1 MTRGRI
7 WRFFFEVLFLGGA
20 ATVATVA
27 ELRPLGVILLMA
39 LACIVVALFEWT
51 SWLGEPH
58 FGRGLP
64 PRFYV
69 PQISLP
75 PPRPVE
81 QPRSSYPVGLGR
93 DDTPTWVVSADEW
106 ATALDSWP
114 VLPASPAGEETQIA
128 IADDPPPEFAPE
140 IKRSARTPLTLP
152 PVDEDL
158 VEDADTG
165 DVGADLIEAGF
176 YEPDLFDPDGA
187 DEYEDDTVE
196 PAVPAAHSDGPA
208 PGSIAPRDPTPPPVA
223 PVPAPAAPAPRP
235 AVNGLQPLTAPPVPD
250 PVATH
255 RPSRHQIDPIG
266 MPQRRGLFARRQRTP
281 IIIAEL
287 PGGPPPGR
295 PLPSNARGENAD

>member
-1 MTRGRI
+1 MTRRRI
-7 WRFFFEVLFLGGA
+7 WRFFFEVVFLGGA

-27 ELRPLGVILLMA
+27 ELRPLGVIVLMA
-39 LACIVVALFEWT
+39 LAWIVVALFEWT

-81 QPRSSYPVGLGR
+81 QPRSSYPAAPAR

-128 IADDPPPEFAPE
+128 VVDDPLPEFPPE
-140 IKRSARTPLTLP
+140 IKPLARTPLTLP

-158 VEDADTG
+158 VEDIEDADTG
-165 DVGADLIEAGF
+165 DVGPDLIESGF
-176 YEPDLFDPDGA
+176 YEPEVFDPDED
-187 DEYEDDTVE
+187 DEYEEDTAE
-196 PAVPAAHSDGPA
+196 PAVAAARTDQPAAA
-208 PGSIAPRDPTPPPVA
+208 PTSSPVA
-223 PVPAPAAPAPRP
+223 AAPAP
-235 AVNGLQPLTAPPVPD
+235 APPVERTAAPGSQLTSAPIPD
-250 PVATH
+250 VVSTH

-266 MPQRRGLFARRQRTP
+266 VPQRRRLFARRPRTP
-281 IIIAEL
+281 IVIAEL

-295 PLPSNARGENAD
+295 PLPSNVRGENSD